1 MKYYPKLLIVFSV
14 LGCVIAYSY
23 QYKKNMSLNIALA
36 EKAKSSFKSLGLPF
50 EGLLMYKENT
60 ANTECN
66 QSTYSVVYAIED
78 SISIQDVCLS
88 IEKRLS
94 NAAWKSRSGCRSV
107 AREKTLTRHSFN
119 SSILRSSKKMEKES
133 FLIKASFYPSYASH
147 AYFTPFTSETER
159 KIIALSKAEEK
170 GFYFIE
176 ITYRGQDKFRRNCQ
190 MIIVSDEPCECIYKT
205 YKHSHLENEEEQTWF
220 D

>member
-1 MKYYPKLLIVFSV
+1 M
-14 LGCVIAYSY
+14 GCVIAYSY
-23 QYKKNMSLNIALA
+23 LYEKNRSLNIALA
-36 EKAKSSFKSLGLPF
+36 EKAKNSFKSLGLPL
-50 EGLLMYKENT
+50 EGLLLYKENT

-66 QSTYSVVYAIED
+66 KSTYSVAYAIED
-78 SISIQDVCLS
+78 SISIQGVCLS

-94 NAAWKSRSGCRSV
+94 NATWKSFSGCRV
-107 AREKTLTRHSFN
+107 VTRERSLTRLPFKYST
-119 SSILRSSKKMEKES
+119 LRSLKKMENES
-133 FLIKASFYPSYASH
+133 VLIHASFYPSYASH
-147 AYFTPFTSETER
+147 AYFTPFTSITER

-176 ITYRGQDKFRRNCQ
+176 ITHKGHDKFRRNCQ

-205 YKHSHLENEEEQTWF
+205 YKHSHLENEEEQIWF